1 MKNLFS
7 FELKVCYMRPVI
19 LALLSFGRQNGLQY
33 NGTLQALFL
42 QFAAVFIRNGNIAVN
57 KVGIGMAAAAAE
69 ELGPAVAA
77 DGLVEDVHVA
87 EERRQFRIGHAVI
100 DVANDVAIQADE
112 LMARINVTVR

>member
-69 ELGPAVAA
+69 EPCPALAQAGFVITWVWRNFCTKS
-77 DGLVEDVHVA
+77 GFT
-87 EERRQFRIGHAVI
+87 RRYQACRVYTAHAL
-100 DVANDVAIQADE
+100 QTGGRGKYRLPE
-112 LMARINVTVR
+112 